1 MANSVQK
8 AEKVHRFLS
17 KDGLIRVSAVIAPEL
32 ILEVQKINAM
42 SPLAVIAAGRATIAC
57 ILLASHQKDDR
68 VSLLFD
74 GNGPIGKIFVESS
87 YDGKTRAYVTNPAV
101 HLEFK
106 EDKFDVSGAVG
117 IGLLH
122 VTQIS
127 KLQKTPYRGTVIIKT
142 GEIGSDIAFYLE
154 QSHQIPSIVALGISV
169 DKNGMVNSAGGVLV
183 ELMPGHTDATIVK
196 LEKNVANAK
205 GVSEMI
211 ADGYDAKKLVK
222 EYLGD
227 IEVDEISHDYPLTYS
242 CSCSEDRVKNSLML
256 LGEKEVE
263 DLSNNEDPTEIR
275 CDFCGKKYYFSS
287 IELKEL
293 IKDIQKKAMH

>member
-1 MANSVQK
+1 MTTPGKK

-17 KDGLIRVSAVIAPEL
+17 KDGLIRISAVVAPEL
-32 ILEVQKINAM
+32 ILEMQKINAM
-42 SPLAVIAAGRATIAC
+42 SPLAVVAAGRATIAC

-87 YDGKTRAYVTNPAV
+87 YDGKTRAYVTNPQVDLDLVDGKFAV
-101 HLEFK
+101 
-106 EDKFDVSGAVG
+106 SQAVG
-117 IGLLH
+117 IGLLN

-127 KLQKTPYRGTVIIKT
+127 KYQNTPYRGTVIIKT

-183 ELMPGHTDATIVK
+183 ELMPGHTEETITV
-196 LEKNVANAK
+196 LEQNVAKARS
-205 GVSEMI
+205 VSTMLS
-211 ADGYDAKKLVK
+211 AGLDAESLVR
-222 EYLGD
+222 EYLGA
-227 IEVDEISHDYPLTYS
+227 IEVDEIAHDYDLSYS
-242 CSCSEDRVKNSLML
+242 CTCSEDRVKNSLML
-256 LGEKEVE
+256 LGKEEVE
-263 DLSNNEDPTEIR
+263 DILTGEEPTEIR
-275 CDFCGKKYYFSS
+275 CDFCGKKYYFSH
-287 IELKEL
+287 IELKDV

>member
-1 MANSVQK
+1 MGTSVQK

-17 KDGLIRVSAVIAPEL
+17 KDGLIRVSSVIAPDL
-32 ILEVQKINAM
+32 ILEMQKINAM
-42 SPLAVIAAGRATIAC
+42 SPLAVIAAGRATVGC

-68 VSLLFD
+68 VSLMFD
-74 GNGPIGKIFVESS
+74 GNGPIGKMFVESS
-87 YDGKTRAYVTNPAV
+87 YDGKTRAYVSNPAV
-101 HLEFK
+101 HLDFK
-106 EDKFDVSGAVG
+106 DDKFDVSGAVG

-127 KLQKTPYRGTVIIKT
+127 KMQKTPYRGTVIIKT
-142 GEIGSDIAFYLE
+142 GEVGSDIAFYLE
-154 QSHQIPSIVALGISV
+154 QSHQIPSIVALGVSV

-183 ELMPGHTDATIVK
+183 ELMPGHTDATITK
-196 LEKNVANAK
+196 LEKNVANARS
-205 GVSEMI
+205 VSDML
-211 ADGYDAKKLVK
+211 AAGLTAKLLVK

-227 IEVDEISHDYPLTYS
+227 IEVDEISHDYELSYS

-256 LGEKEVE
+256 LGEAEVE
-263 DLSNNEDPTEIR
+263 ELSKTEEPTEMR

-287 IELKEL
+287 IELLDL